1 MARRLTTAATWA
13 NLARMPRK
21 SAAAIALLEPRGHRL
36 EPPPDLSEAERAA
49 FVAAVRSVKPGH
61 FAAEDVPLL
70 VAYAAATVQERA
82 IARELEAAEDEKA
95 KDRLWLAH
103 GRVAGSLTRLARA
116 LRLGAMARAP
126 SRNRRLPGTVEPSGP
141 PPWEYRREAKPN

>member
-1 MARRLTTAATWA
+1 
-13 NLARMPRK
+13 MPRK
-21 SAAAIALLEPRGHRL
+21 SAVAIATLEPRGHRL
-36 EPPPDLSEAERAA
+36 EPPPGLSDAERAA
-49 FVAAVRSVKPGH
+49 FVATVRSVKPGH

-70 VAYAAATVQERA
+70 VAYAAAAVQERV
-82 IARELEAAEDEKA
+82 IAHELEAAEDEKA

-126 SRNRRLPGTVEPSGP
+126 SRNRRLPGTVEASGP
-141 PPWEYRREAKPN
+141 PPWEYRPGEAKPN